1 MGSGSDAAEVGWR
14 VLEAG
19 PTCMV
24 MFGEHQ
30 LGKRNVVKF
39 LEMRIDKAVLGKLR
53 ELMTVLGMMMA

>member
-1 MGSGSDAAEVGWR
+1 MGSGSGAAEVGWR
-14 VLEAG
+14 GLEAG

-24 MFGEHQ
+24 MFGEHG